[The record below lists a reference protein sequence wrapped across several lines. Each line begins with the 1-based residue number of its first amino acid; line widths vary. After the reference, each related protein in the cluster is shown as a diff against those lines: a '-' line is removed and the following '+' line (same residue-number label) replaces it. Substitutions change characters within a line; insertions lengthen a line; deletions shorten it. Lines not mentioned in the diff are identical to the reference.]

1 MKVKEI
7 WPVQSE
13 SPSIVSFFTPIAKL
27 NVIRFATSSTSFI
40 PNMKTN
46 TIVYSCIKLIT
57 FRELENI
64 FSKYEDDYESWGSLY
79 SIHIYHNY
87 V

>member
-7 WPVQSE
+7 WPIQSE
-13 SPSIVSFFTPIAKL
+13 NPSIVSFFTTIEKSIQSENHSIVSFFTPIAKR

-40 PNMKTN
+40 SNMKTN

-57 FRELENI
+57 FREL
-64 FSKYEDDYESWGSLY
+64 
-79 SIHIYHNY
+79 
-87 V
+87 